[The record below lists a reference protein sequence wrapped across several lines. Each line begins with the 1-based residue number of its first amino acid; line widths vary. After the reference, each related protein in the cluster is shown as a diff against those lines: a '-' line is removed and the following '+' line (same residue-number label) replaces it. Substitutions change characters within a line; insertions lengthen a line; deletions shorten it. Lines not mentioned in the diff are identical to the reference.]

1 MIDGATSLFNLRLF
15 NHLLSFFLI
24 FAFIGGLFSA
34 VPDTLQNQDEST
46 AGKVKFSNRYDVH
59 LRLGTRETGAS
70 IVFGPYRVYES
81 IYVELQ
87 PKRELIFWEQN
98 ELKLYGDLLIQSVK
112 PEFLFVEFTEYP
124 LSWISAAIKTKYPE
138 FYTNFNL
145 TPEFN
150 LLHSLGAGYQEPW
163 SMSIFLGKLGTFWDL
178 NENYDLIVAA
188 SGAAGLVATG
198 GLYQI
203 FDNYLVRSNWM
214 RLEWK
219 LKGEGKTRI
228 SSNYWDIKMGYRWY
242 GITNLPNTIT
252 FSLSRLRTNESMFDW
267 GLMQN
272 TSFNFEIQ
280 VPATGI
286 NNDISRLYIAF
297 GKVFPIKMFLA
308 GIKIG
313 YGFEHRQLYDQ
324 QMGAFSAE
332 KQRISEIYFQPMIIF

>member
-1 MIDGATSLFNLRLF
+1 MIDGATSLFNFRLF
-15 NHLLSFFLI
+15 DHSLSFFLI
-24 FAFIGGLFSA
+24 ITFIGGLLGA
-34 VPDTLQNQDEST
+34 VPDTLQTQDEST

-59 LRLGTRETGAS
+59 LRIGTRETGAS
-70 IVFGPYRVYES
+70 IVLGPYRVYES
-81 IYVELQ
+81 IYIELH

-98 ELKLYGDLLIQSVK
+98 ELKLYRDLLVQSVK
-112 PEFLFVEFTEYP
+112 PEFLVVEFTEYP
-124 LSWISAAIKTKYPE
+124 LSWISAAIKTKNSE
-138 FYTNFNL
+138 FYTYFDL

-150 LLHSLGAGYQEPW
+150 LLRSLGAGCQEPW
-163 SMSIFLGKLGTFWDL
+163 SMSIFLGKLSIFWDL

-214 RLEWK
+214 RLEYK
-219 LKGEGKTRI
+219 LKGEGQTKL
-228 SSNYWDIKMGYRWY
+228 SSKQWDIKMGYRWY
-242 GITNLPNTIT
+242 GITNLPNALTLSI
-252 FSLSRLRTNESMFDW
+252 SRLRMNKNIFDW

-272 TSFNFEIQ
+272 SSFNFEIQ

-324 QMGAFSAE
+324 QKGAFNDE
-332 KQRISEIYFQPMIIF
+332 KQRISEIYIQPVIIF